1 MSTLKQLRLRISG
14 IKSTQKITRAMKMV
28 AASKLLK
35 VQEVKENAQPY
46 ANKLHDVVTQLSNS
60 ILGGDASPLLVG
72 NGKSDTHLL
81 VAVSSD
87 RGLCGAL
94 NTNISKMVKKQ
105 IQTLKA
111 ENKSY
116 KILCVGKRAFEQL
129 KSLYSD
135 SIIETLP
142 CGDKVSY
149 EEAKHLSLKITSL
162 FEHGE
167 FDICTFVYTAFQN
180 ALKQNVNTF
189 RLIPLQDELEESH
202 NNIAHNNNVYEY
214 EPKESEMLD
223 YILPLN
229 LAVQIYYILLESIAS
244 EHGARMTSMD
254 SATNNAKD
262 MIADLSLLYNRS
274 RQASIT
280 KELIEIISGAEAI

>member
-1 MSTLKQLRLRISG
+1 MSTLKQLRLRVSG
-14 IKSTQKITRAMKMV
+14 IKSTQKITRAMQMV

-35 VQEVKENAQPY
+35 VQEAKEKAQPY
-46 ANKLHDVVTQLSNS
+46 ASKLHEVVTQLSNS
-60 ILGGDASPLLVG
+60 TLGGDAPPLLVG
-72 NGKSDTHLL
+72 NGKNNIHLL

-105 IQTLKA
+105 IQALKF

-116 KILCVGKRAFEQL
+116 KILCVGKRAYEQL

-135 SIIETLP
+135 SIIEALP

-149 EEAKHLSLKITSL
+149 EEAKHLSLKIISL
-162 FEHGE
+162 FERGE
-167 FDICTFVYTAFQN
+167 FDICTFVYTQFQN
-180 ALKQNVNTF
+180 VLKQNVNTF
-189 RLIPLQDELEESH
+189 RLLPLQDKLGGSYK
-202 NNIAHNNNVYEY
+202 NTISNNNVYEY

-229 LAVQIYYILLESIAS
+229 IAIQTYYILLESITS
-244 EHGARMTSMD
+244 EHGSRMTSMD
-254 SATNNAKD
+254 SASNNAKD
-262 MIADLSLLYNRS
+262 MIADLTLLYNRS